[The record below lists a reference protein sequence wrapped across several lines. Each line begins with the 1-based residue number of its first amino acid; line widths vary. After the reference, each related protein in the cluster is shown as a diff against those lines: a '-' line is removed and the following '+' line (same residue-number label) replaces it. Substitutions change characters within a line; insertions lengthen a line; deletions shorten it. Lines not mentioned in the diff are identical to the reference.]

1 VDNIAKKKAERIS
14 LLRAI
19 YDKTDGRVSTLVD
32 YSPLG
37 EDLGLDRNRTLDML
51 RYLSSD
57 GLVQLQPL
65 RVSLTHQGIVAVEAA
80 YEQQQRTFGLNPAAL
95 QLGERIGRGG
105 FGEVYRYKHEFLQ
118 MDFAVKVFSPFYT
131 EDKDTLLQRFFR
143 EARILFA
150 LNHPNVIRVFDVG
163 ILENQPFILMELF
176 PGKTLNEKLQQ
187 NGRVSPEF
195 ARNVV
200 TQIAAGLQH
209 AHAANV
215 LHRDLK
221 PSNVMV
227 LGDNAEEVRI
237 LDFGLGV
244 FVEADIAKRLT
255 KPGEGLVGG
264 HYSAPELIAEPRLLE
279 PHIDIYSVGAIW
291 FTLLTGRPPAGSNIA
306 EVLDS
311 EVHLSPEEREALL
324 RCLRD
329 APNRFAS
336 ASELRDTLRSLT
348 IPAPLEPPP
357 ADVGL
362 AHAIKQLAETP
373 GTETYN
379 LFRRME
385 EAKRTITVTKTAER
399 LRSKP

>member
-19 YDKTDGRVSTLVD
+19 YDKTDGHVFTLVE
-32 YSPLG
+32 YLPLG
-37 EDLGLDRNRTLDML
+37 EDLGFDGSKTLDML
-51 RYLSSD
+51 RYLQSD

-65 RVSLTHQGIVAVEAA
+65 RVSLTHEGINAVEAA
-80 YEQQQRTFGLNPAAL
+80 YEEQQRTFGLNPAAL

-131 EDKDTLLQRFFR
+131 EDEDTLLQRFFR

-163 ILENQPFILMELF
+163 ILENRPFILMELF
-176 PGKTLNEKLQQ
+176 PGITLNEKLQKD
-187 NGRVSPEF
+187 GRVGPEF

-227 LGDNAEEVRI
+227 LGDNADEVRI

-255 KPGEGLVGG
+255 KPGDGLVGG

-311 EVHLSPEEREALL
+311 EVQLLPKEREALL

-329 APNRFAS
+329 AANRFAT
-336 ASELRDTLRSLT
+336 ASELLDTLRSLT
-348 IPAPLEPPP
+348 APAPAE
-357 ADVGL
+357 GL

-385 EAKRTITVTKTAER
+385 ESKRTITVTKTAER